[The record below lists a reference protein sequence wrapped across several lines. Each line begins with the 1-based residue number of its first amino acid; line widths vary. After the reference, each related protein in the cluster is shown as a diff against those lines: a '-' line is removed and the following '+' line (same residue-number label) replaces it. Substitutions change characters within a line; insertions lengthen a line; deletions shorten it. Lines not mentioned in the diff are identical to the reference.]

1 MTVGR
6 RADGVKRRPG
16 RPPSSEAAD
25 TKALL
30 RKAALRLFARHGFAG
45 TSIRAMAQE
54 VGLSESVIYAHFA
67 NKQAVFESVLA
78 EFGPRPRER
87 HEPERGPAPED
98 PADRLKALVQA
109 ALEDWDREE
118 ARLLMSLMARDGLL
132 HTDALREALA
142 TMRRSVEALFEHWI
156 ETGRVP
162 GELGTPQSLA
172 LSFTGPIGL
181 TRILRLHSEAS
192 EEERAA
198 ARAEIMD
205 HVATFNRAVFGPPGP
220 ASRS

>member
-6 RADGVKRRPG
+6 RGNGVKRRPG

-45 TSIRAMAQE
+45 TSIRAIAQE

-87 HEPERGPAPED
+87 HEPEPGPED
-98 PADRLKALVQA
+98 PADRLRALAQA
-109 ALEDWDREE
+109 ALEEWDREE

-142 TMRRSVEALFEHWI
+142 TMRRSVEVLFEHWI
-156 ETGRVP
+156 ETGRMP

-192 EEERAA
+192 DEERAA

-205 HVATFNRAVFGPPGP
+205 HVTTFNRAVFGRPGP
-220 ASRS
+220 ASKS